1 MKKTFSILLCLLTF
15 TVFAQIDRSQQPQP
29 GPAPVIQLGEPE
41 RFTLNNGLT
50 VLIVENNKLPRAAV
64 SLSLDNSPIAE
75 GELAGVSAMTAALLG
90 KGSATIDKDSFN
102 EEVDFMGA
110 TINFGSQSASASSL
124 SRYFGRVLELMAD
137 AALHPNFTQEEFDKE
152 KDILL
157 DGIKSGEKSVTTAAR
172 RVENLLAYGKDHPY
186 GEYVSKESV
195 ERVKLA
201 DVDAFYKRYFLPNN
215 AYLVIVG
222 DVDAGNLKKQV
233 KKLFGKWK
241 KKNLSTDPIPDVT
254 NVSTTQ
260 IDFVNM
266 PNAVQTEV
274 TVQNTVSLRK
284 KDADYFPLLIANGIL
299 GGGGEARLFL
309 NLREDKGYT
318 YGSYS
323 SMGNNKY
330 TASRFRASASVRNAV
345 VDSAVVELLYEI
357 DRMKKEV
364 VSDEEL
370 NRAKAKYVGSFV
382 RAVEQPSTVAAY
394 ALEIETEGLPDDFYT
409 TYLESVNNVTKED
422 IQRVAQKYFLVDQAR
437 IVVTGKASE
446 VLDNLEKVQ
455 FNESDIS
462 VSYYDKYGNVID
474 RPASFELPDGV
485 SAQSILV
492 DYIDA
497 IGGQDAINAIR
508 SLEVSYNA
516 NFMGNELE
524 AISINTAEEQKQIVK
539 MGGNVLAT
547 VIVNASGAKVEQM
560 GNSMDLP
567 PEMAADMQA
576 IIGIIPELKMME
588 NESITVSGI
597 EEIDGQSAYALEMK
611 GQSTTT
617 TTYYAVESGLKLKQ
631 TTVTEIMGQTQTQD
645 SNYNDYKRF
654 GSLLIPSST
663 SVPLGPQSVDATL
676 GYVKINGKAVD
687 TE

>member
-1 MKKTFSILLCLLTF
+1 MKKTISLLLLLLTF
-15 TVFAQIDRSQQPQP
+15 TAFAQVDRSQQPQP

-41 RFTLNNGLT
+41 RFTLKNGLT

-64 SLSLDNSPIAE
+64 SLSLDNAPIAE

-90 KGSATIDKDSFN
+90 KGSTTIDKDSFN

-222 DVDAGNLKKQV
+222 DVDAGDLKKQV

-323 SMGNNKY
+323 RMGNDKY

-345 VDSAVVELLYEI
+345 VDSSVVELLYEI
-357 DRMKKEV
+357 NGMKNEV

-394 ALEIETEGLPDDFYT
+394 ALEIETEDLPDDFYT

-422 IQRVAQKYFLVDQAR
+422 VQRVAQKYFLVDQAR
-437 IVVTGKASE
+437 VVVTGKASE

-455 FNESDIS
+455 FNGSAVP

-485 SAQSILV
+485 SAQSILAN
-492 DYIDA
+492 YIDA
-497 IGGQDAINAIR
+497 IGGTDVINAIR
-508 SLEVSYNA
+508 TLEVSYKA

-524 AISINTAEEQKQIVK
+524 AISINTIDEQKQIVK

-547 VIVNASGAKVEQM
+547 VIVNAAGAKVEQM

-576 IIGIIPELKMME
+576 VIGIIPELKMME

-631 TTVTEIMGQTQTQD
+631 TTVTEMMGQTQTQD

>member
-1 MKKTFSILLCLLTF
+1 MKKILFILTLLLTF
-15 TVFAQIDRSQQPQP
+15 PAFAQVDRSQQPQP

-41 RFTLNNGLT
+41 RFTLKNGLS
-50 VLIVENNKLPRAAV
+50 VLIVENNKLPRASV
-64 SLSLDNSPIAE
+64 SLTLDNPPIAE
-75 GELAGVSAMTAALLG
+75 GEMAGVSAMTAALLG
-90 KGSATIDKDSFN
+90 KGSKKIDKDSFN

-110 TINFGSQSASASSL
+110 SINFGSQSASASSL
-124 SRYFGRVLELMAD
+124 SRYFNRVLELMSE
-137 AALHPNFTQEEFDKE
+137 AALNPNFTQEEFDKE
-152 KDILL
+152 RDIIL
-157 DGIKSGEKSVTTAAR
+157 DGIKSSEKSVTSAAR
-172 RVENLLAYGKDHPY
+172 RVENLLAYGKNHPY

-195 ERVKLA
+195 EKISLA
-201 DVDAFYKRYFLPNN
+201 DVKAFYKRYFLPNN
-215 AYLVIVG
+215 AYLIIVG
-222 DVDAGNLKKQV
+222 DVDAQGLKEQV

-241 KKNLSTDPIPDVT
+241 KKDFPNDNIPEVN
-254 NVSTTQ
+254 NVSSTQ

-274 TVQNTVSLRK
+274 SVQNTVSLRK

-323 SMGNNKY
+323 RMGNNKY
-330 TASRFRASASVRNAV
+330 TNSRFRASASVRNAV

-357 DRMKKEV
+357 NRMKNEM

-370 NRAKAKYVGSFV
+370 SRAKAKYVGSFV
-382 RAVEQPSTVAAY
+382 RAVERPSTVASY
-394 ALEIETEGLPDDFYT
+394 ALEIETEDLPDDFYT
-409 TYLESVNNVTKED
+409 TYLESVNSVTKED

-437 IVVTGKASE
+437 VVVTGKASE

-455 FNESDIS
+455 FNGN
-462 VSYYDKYGNVID
+462 VVPVNYYDKYGNVID

-485 SAQSILV
+485 SAQTILAN
-492 DYIDA
+492 YIDA
-497 IGGQDAINAIR
+497 IGGLDALNAIQT
-508 SLEVSYNA
+508 LEVSYNA
-516 NFMGNELE
+516 NFMGNALE
-524 AISINTAEEQKQIVK
+524 ATSINTADEQKQIIK

-560 GNSMDLP
+560 GNNMDLP

-576 IIGIIPELKMME
+576 AIGIVPELKMME
-588 NESITVSGI
+588 NENVTVTGT
-597 EEIDGQSAYALEMK
+597 EEVDGQNAYALEMK

-631 TTVTEIMGQTQTQD
+631 TTVTEMMGQTQTQETTYG
-645 SNYNDYKRF
+645 NYKSF
-654 GSLLIPSST
+654 GSLLIPT
-663 SVPLGPQSVDATL
+663 TTTVPLGPQTVDATI
-676 GYVKINGKAVD
+676 GDVKINGETVSA
-687 TE
+687 E

>member
-1 MKKTFSILLCLLTF
+1 MKKTFSILLLLLTF
-15 TVFAQIDRSQQPQP
+15 TAFAQVDRSQQPQP
-29 GPAPVIQLGEPE
+29 RPAPVIQLGEPE
-41 RFTLNNGLT
+41 RFTLKNGLT

-64 SLSLDNSPIAE
+64 SLSLDNAPIAE
-75 GELAGVSAMTAALLG
+75 GELAGVSSMTAALLG
-90 KGSATIDKDSFN
+90 KGSTNIDKDSFN

-137 AALHPNFTQEEFDKE
+137 AALHPNFIQDEFDKE
-152 KDILL
+152 RDIVL
-157 DGIKSGEKSVTTAAR
+157 DGIKSSEKSVTTAAR

-186 GEYVSKESV
+186 GEFVSKESV
-195 ERVKLA
+195 ERVSLA

-222 DVDAGNLKKQV
+222 DVDAGDLKKQV

-241 KKNLSTDPIPDVT
+241 KGDLSTDAVPEVS
-254 NVSTTQ
+254 NVSSTQ

-274 TVQNTVSLRK
+274 SVQNTVSLRK

-323 SMGNNKY
+323 RMGNNKY
-330 TASRFRASASVRNAV
+330 TASRFRASASVRNTV

-357 DRMKKEV
+357 DRMKKEL

-394 ALEIETEGLPDDFYT
+394 ALEIETENLTDDFYT
-409 TYLESVNNVTKED
+409 TYLESINNVTKED

-437 IVVTGKASE
+437 VVVTGKASE

-455 FNESDIS
+455 FNGSAIP

-485 SAQSILV
+485 SAQSILAN
-492 DYIDA
+492 YINA

-576 IIGIIPELKMME
+576 VIGVIPELKMME
-588 NESITVSGI
+588 NESITVSSV
-597 EEIDGQSAYALEMK
+597 EEIDGQNAYALEMK

-631 TTVTEIMGQTQTQD
+631 TTVTEMMGQTQTQD

-654 GSLLIPSST
+654 GSLLIPTST

-676 GYVKINGKAVD
+676 GTVKINGK
-687 TE
+687 TMNPE

>member
-1 MKKTFSILLCLLTF
+1 MKKILFILTLMLTF
-15 TVFAQIDRSQQPQP
+15 PAFAQVDRSQQPQP

-41 RFTLNNGLT
+41 RFTLKNGLS
-50 VLIVENNKLPRAAV
+50 VLIVENNKLPRASV
-64 SLSLDNSPIAE
+64 SLTLDNPPIAE
-75 GELAGVSAMTAALLG
+75 GEMAGVSAMTAALLG
-90 KGSATIDKDSFN
+90 KGSKKIDKDSFN

-110 TINFGSQSASASSL
+110 SINFGSQSASASSL
-124 SRYFGRVLELMAD
+124 SRYFNRVLELMSE
-137 AALHPNFTQEEFDKE
+137 AALNPNFTQEEFDKE
-152 KDILL
+152 RDIIL
-157 DGIKSGEKSVTTAAR
+157 DGIKSSEKSVTSAAR
-172 RVENLLAYGKDHPY
+172 RVENLLAYGKNHPY

-195 ERVKLA
+195 EKISLA
-201 DVDAFYKRYFLPNN
+201 DVKAFYKRYFLPNN
-215 AYLVIVG
+215 AYLIIVG
-222 DVDAGNLKKQV
+222 DVDAQGLKEQV

-241 KKNLSTDPIPDVT
+241 KKDFPNDNIPEVN
-254 NVSTTQ
+254 NVSSTQ

-274 TVQNTVSLRK
+274 SVQNTVSLRK

-323 SMGNNKY
+323 RIGNNKY
-330 TASRFRASASVRNAV
+330 TNSRFRASASVRNAV

-357 DRMKKEV
+357 NRMKNEM

-370 NRAKAKYVGSFV
+370 SRAKAKYVGSFV
-382 RAVEQPSTVAAY
+382 RAVERPSTVASY
-394 ALEIETEGLPDDFYT
+394 ALEIETEDLPDDFYT
-409 TYLESVNNVTKED
+409 TYLESVNSVTKED

-437 IVVTGKASE
+437 VVVTGKASE

-455 FNESDIS
+455 FNGN
-462 VSYYDKYGNVID
+462 VVPVNYYDKYGNVID

-485 SAQSILV
+485 SAQTILAN
-492 DYIDA
+492 YIDA
-497 IGGQDAINAIR
+497 IGGLDALNAIQT
-508 SLEVSYNA
+508 LEVSYNA
-516 NFMGNELE
+516 NFMGNALE
-524 AISINTAEEQKQIVK
+524 ATSINTADEQKQIIK

-560 GNSMDLP
+560 GNIMDLP

-576 IIGIIPELKMME
+576 AIGIVPELKMME
-588 NESITVSGI
+588 NENVTVTGT
-597 EEIDGQSAYALEMK
+597 EEVDGQNAYALEMK

-631 TTVTEIMGQTQTQD
+631 TTVTEMMGQTQTQETTYG
-645 SNYNDYKRF
+645 NYKSF
-654 GSLLIPSST
+654 GSLLIPT
-663 SVPLGPQSVDATL
+663 TTTVPLGPQTVDATI
-676 GYVKINGKAVD
+676 GDVKINGETVSA
-687 TE
+687 E

>member
-222 DVDAGNLKKQV
+222 DVDAGDLKKQV

-254 NVSTTQ
+254 NVSNTQ

-323 SMGNNKY
+323 SIGNNKY

-576 IIGIIPELKMME
+576 VIGIIPELKMME

-597 EEIDGQSAYALEMK
+597 DEIDGQSAYALEMK

-631 TTVTEIMGQTQTQD
+631 TTVTEMMGQTQTQD

-676 GYVKINGKAVD
+676 GYVKINGEAVD

>member
-222 DVDAGNLKKQV
+222 DVDAGDLKKQV

-409 TYLESVNNVTKED
+409 TYLESINNVTKED

-474 RPASFELPDGV
+474 RPASFELADGV
-485 SAQSILV
+485 SAQSILA

-576 IIGIIPELKMME
+576 VIGTIPELKMME

-631 TTVTEIMGQTQTQD
+631 TTVTEMMGQTQTQD

-676 GYVKINGKAVD
+676 GYVKINGEAVD

>member
-222 DVDAGNLKKQV
+222 DVDAGDLKKQV

-254 NVSTTQ
+254 NVSNTQ

-485 SAQSILV
+485 SAQSILA

-576 IIGIIPELKMME
+576 VIGIIPELKMME

-597 EEIDGQSAYALEMK
+597 DEIDGQSAYALEMK

-631 TTVTEIMGQTQTQD
+631 TTVTEMMGQTQTQD

-676 GYVKINGKAVD
+676 GYVKINGEAVD

>member
-1 MKKTFSILLCLLTF
+1 MSTADELFKLKELL
-15 TVFAQIDRSQQPQP
+15 DS
-29 GPAPVIQLGEPE
+29 G
-41 RFTLNNGLT
+41 
-50 VLIVENNKLPRAAV
+50 VL
-64 SLSLDNSPIAE
+64 
-75 GELAGVSAMTAALLG
+75 
-90 KGSATIDKDSFN
+90 
-102 EEVDFMGA
+102 
-110 TINFGSQSASASSL
+110 
-124 SRYFGRVLELMAD
+124 
-137 AALHPNFTQEEFDKE
+137 TQEEFDKE

-222 DVDAGNLKKQV
+222 DVDTGDLKKQV

-437 IVVTGKASE
+437 VVVTGKASE

-485 SAQSILV
+485 SAQSILA

-576 IIGIIPELKMME
+576 VIGIIPELKMME

-631 TTVTEIMGQTQTQD
+631 TTVTEMMGQTQTQD

-676 GYVKINGKAVD
+676 GYVKINGEAVD

>member
-1 MKKTFSILLCLLTF
+1 MKKTFSILLFLLTF

-222 DVDAGNLKKQV
+222 DVDAGDLKKQV

-437 IVVTGKASE
+437 VVVTGKASE

-485 SAQSILV
+485 SAQSILA

-576 IIGIIPELKMME
+576 VIGIIPELKMME

-631 TTVTEIMGQTQTQD
+631 TTVTEMMGQTQTQD

-676 GYVKINGKAVD
+676 GYVKINGEAID

>member
-1 MKKTFSILLCLLTF
+1 MKKTFSILLFLLTF

-90 KGSATIDKDSFN
+90 KGSSTIDKDSFN

-195 ERVKLA
+195 DRVKLA

-222 DVDAGNLKKQV
+222 DVDAGDLKKQV

-394 ALEIETEGLPDDFYT
+394 ALEIESEGLPDDFYT

-437 IVVTGKASE
+437 VIVTGKASE

-474 RPASFELPDGV
+474 RPSSFELPDGV
-485 SAQSILV
+485 SAQSILA

-576 IIGIIPELKMME
+576 VIGIIPELKMME

-631 TTVTEIMGQTQTQD
+631 TTVTEMMGQTQTQD

-676 GYVKINGKAVD
+676 GYVKINGEAID

>member
-1 MKKTFSILLCLLTF
+1 MKKILSILTLLLTF
-15 TVFAQIDRSQQPQP
+15 PAFAQVDRSQQPQP

-41 RFTLNNGLT
+41 RFTLKNGLS
-50 VLIVENNKLPRAAV
+50 VLIVENNKLPRASV
-64 SLSLDNSPIAE
+64 SLTLDNPPIAE
-75 GELAGVSAMTAALLG
+75 GEMAGVSAMTAALLG
-90 KGSATIDKDSFN
+90 KGSKKIDKDSFN

-110 TINFGSQSASASSL
+110 SINFGSQSASASSL
-124 SRYFGRVLELMAD
+124 SRYFNRVLELMSE
-137 AALHPNFTQEEFDKE
+137 AALNPNFTQEEFDKE
-152 KDILL
+152 RDIIL
-157 DGIKSGEKSVTTAAR
+157 DGIKSSEKSVTSAAR
-172 RVENLLAYGKDHPY
+172 RVENLLAYGKNHPY

-195 ERVKLA
+195 EKISLA
-201 DVDAFYKRYFLPNN
+201 DVKAFYKRYFLPNN
-215 AYLVIVG
+215 AYLIIVG
-222 DVDAGNLKKQV
+222 DVDAQGLKEQV

-241 KKNLSTDPIPDVT
+241 KKDFPNDNIPEVN
-254 NVSTTQ
+254 NVSSTQ

-274 TVQNTVSLRK
+274 SVQNTVSLRK

-323 SMGNNKY
+323 RMGNNKY
-330 TASRFRASASVRNAV
+330 TNSRFRASASVRNAV

-357 DRMKKEV
+357 NRMKNEM

-370 NRAKAKYVGSFV
+370 SRAKAKYVGSFV
-382 RAVEQPSTVAAY
+382 RAVERPSTVASY
-394 ALEIETEGLPDDFYT
+394 ALEIETEDLPDDFYT
-409 TYLESVNNVTKED
+409 TYLESVNSVTKED

-437 IVVTGKASE
+437 VVVTGKASE

-455 FNESDIS
+455 FNGN
-462 VSYYDKYGNVID
+462 VVPVNYYDKYGNVID
-474 RPASFELPDGV
+474 RPTSFELPDGV
-485 SAQSILV
+485 SAQTILAN
-492 DYIDA
+492 YIDA
-497 IGGQDAINAIR
+497 IGGLDALNAIQT
-508 SLEVSYNA
+508 LEVSYNA
-516 NFMGNELE
+516 NFMGNALE
-524 AISINTAEEQKQIVK
+524 ATSINTADEQKQIIK

-576 IIGIIPELKMME
+576 AIGIVPELKMME
-588 NESITVSGI
+588 NENVTVTGT
-597 EEIDGQSAYALEMK
+597 EEVDGQNAYALEMK

-631 TTVTEIMGQTQTQD
+631 TTVTEMMGQTQTQETTYG
-645 SNYNDYKRF
+645 NYKSF
-654 GSLLIPSST
+654 GSLLIPT
-663 SVPLGPQSVDATL
+663 TTTVPLGPQTVDATI
-676 GYVKINGKAVD
+676 GDVKINGETVSA
-687 TE
+687 E

>member
-222 DVDAGNLKKQV
+222 DVDAGDLRKQV

-485 SAQSILV
+485 SAQSILA

-576 IIGIIPELKMME
+576 VIGIIPELKMME
-588 NESITVSGI
+588 NESITVSGV

-631 TTVTEIMGQTQTQD
+631 TTVTEMMGQTQTQD

-676 GYVKINGKAVD
+676 GYVKINGEAVD

>member
-1 MKKTFSILLCLLTF
+1 MKKTFSILLFLLTF

-222 DVDAGNLKKQV
+222 DVDAGDLKKQV

-474 RPASFELPDGV
+474 RPASFELADGV
-485 SAQSILV
+485 SAQSILA

-576 IIGIIPELKMME
+576 VIGIIPELKMME

-631 TTVTEIMGQTQTQD
+631 TTVTEMMGQTQTQD

-676 GYVKINGKAVD
+676 GYVKINGEAVD

>member
-222 DVDAGNLKKQV
+222 DVDAGDLKKQV

-485 SAQSILV
+485 SAQSILA

-524 AISINTAEEQKQIVK
+524 AISINTDEEQKQIVK

-576 IIGIIPELKMME
+576 VIGIIPELKMME

-631 TTVTEIMGQTQTQD
+631 TTVTEMMGQTQTQD

-676 GYVKINGKAVD
+676 GYVKINGEAVD

>member
-1 MKKTFSILLCLLTF
+1 MNKILYTLTLLLTF
-15 TVFAQIDRSQQPQP
+15 PAFAQVDRSQQPQP

-41 RFTLNNGLT
+41 SFTLKNGLK
-50 VLIVENNKLPRAAV
+50 VLIVENNKLPRASV
-64 SLSLDNSPIAE
+64 TLSLDNPPIAE
-75 GELAGVSAMTAALLG
+75 GELAGVSAMTGALLG
-90 KGSATIDKDSFN
+90 KGSKKIDKDSFN

-124 SRYFGRVLELMAD
+124 SRYFSRVLELMAD
-137 AALHPNFTQEEFDKE
+137 AALHPNFTQQEFEKE
-152 KDILL
+152 RDILL
-157 DGIKSGEKSVTTAAR
+157 DGIKSGEKSVTNAAR
-172 RVENLLAYGKDHPY
+172 RVENLLAFGKSHPY
-186 GEYVSKESV
+186 GEFISKESV
-195 ERVKLA
+195 EKISLGDVKS
-201 DVDAFYKRYFLPNN
+201 FYKRYFLPNN
-215 AYLVIVG
+215 AYLIVVG
-222 DVDAGNLKKQV
+222 DVETEKLKEQV

-241 KKNLSTDPIPDVT
+241 KKDFPNIDIPEV
-254 NVSTTQ
+254 NNASSTQ

-274 TVQNTVSLRK
+274 SVQNTVSLRK

-323 SMGNNKY
+323 RMGNNKF
-330 TASRFRASASVRNAV
+330 TDSRFLASASVRNAV
-345 VDSAVVELLYEI
+345 VDSAVVELLYEV
-357 DRMKKEV
+357 DRMRNEV

-382 RAVEQPSTVAAY
+382 RAVEQPSTVASY
-394 ALEIETEGLPDDFYT
+394 ALEIETEDLPDDFYT
-409 TYLESVNNVTKED
+409 TYLESINSVTKED
-422 IQRVAQKYFLVDQAR
+422 IQRVAQKYFLVNQAR
-437 IVVTGKASE
+437 VVVTGKASE

-455 FNESDIS
+455 FNGNVVP

-485 SAQSILV
+485 SAQSILAN
-492 DYIDA
+492 YIDA
-497 IGGQDAINAIR
+497 IGGLDALNVIQT
-508 SLEVSYNA
+508 LEVSYNA
-516 NFMGNELE
+516 NFMGNALE
-524 AISINTAEEQKQIVK
+524 ATSINTADEQKQIVK

-547 VIVNASGAKVEQM
+547 VTVNADGAKVDQM

-567 PEMAADMQA
+567 SEMAADMQA
-576 IIGIIPELKMME
+576 LIGIVPELKMME
-588 NESITVSGI
+588 NENVTVIGI
-597 EEIDGQSAYALEMK
+597 EEVDGQDAYALEMK

-631 TTVTEIMGQTQTQD
+631 TSVTEMMGQTQTQD
-645 SNYNDYKRF
+645 STYGDYKRF
-654 GSLLIPSST
+654 GSLLIPTTT
-663 SVPLGPQSVDATL
+663 SVPLGPQAVDATI
-676 GYVKINGKAVD
+676 GNVKINGETVS

>member
-1 MKKTFSILLCLLTF
+1 MKKTFSILLLLLTF
-15 TVFAQIDRSQQPQP
+15 TAFAQLDRSQQPQP

-41 RFTLNNGLT
+41 RFTLKNGLT

-64 SLSLDNSPIAE
+64 SLSLDNAPIAE
-75 GELAGVSAMTAALLG
+75 GELAGVSSMTAALLG
-90 KGSATIDKDSFN
+90 KGSTTIDKDSFN

-137 AALHPNFTQEEFDKE
+137 AALHPNFIQDEFDKE
-152 KDILL
+152 RDIVL
-157 DGIKSGEKSVTTAAR
+157 DGIKSSEKSVTTAAR

-186 GEYVSKESV
+186 GEFVSKESV
-195 ERVKLA
+195 ERVSLA

-222 DVDAGNLKKQV
+222 DVDAGDLKKQV

-241 KKNLSTDPIPDVT
+241 KGDLSTDAVPEVS
-254 NVSTTQ
+254 NVSSTQ

-274 TVQNTVSLRK
+274 SVQNTVSLRK

-323 SMGNNKY
+323 RMGNNKY

-394 ALEIETEGLPDDFYT
+394 ALEIETENLTDDFYT
-409 TYLESVNNVTKED
+409 TYLESINNVTKED

-437 IVVTGKASE
+437 VVVTGKASE

-455 FNESDIS
+455 FNGSAIP

-485 SAQSILV
+485 SAQSILAN
-492 DYIDA
+492 YIDA

-508 SLEVSYNA
+508 TLEVSYNA

-539 MGGNVLAT
+539 MGGNVLAI

-576 IIGIIPELKMME
+576 VIGVIPELKMME
-588 NESITVSGI
+588 NESITVSSI
-597 EEIDGQSAYALEMK
+597 EEIDGQNAYALEMK

-631 TTVTEIMGQTQTQD
+631 TTVTEMMGQTQTQD
-645 SNYNDYKRF
+645 SNYN
-654 GSLLIPSST
+654 
-663 SVPLGPQSVDATL
+663 
-676 GYVKINGKAVD
+676 
-687 TE
+687 

>member
-1 MKKTFSILLCLLTF
+1 MKKTISLVLLLLTF
-15 TVFAQIDRSQQPQP
+15 TAFAQVDRSQQPQP

-41 RFTLNNGLT
+41 RFTLKNGLT

-64 SLSLDNSPIAE
+64 SLSLDNAPIAE

-90 KGSATIDKDSFN
+90 KGSTTIDKDSFN

-110 TINFGSQSASASSL
+110 TINFGSQSVNASSL

-152 KDILL
+152 RDILL

-195 ERVKLA
+195 ERVSLA

-222 DVDAGNLKKQV
+222 DVDAKGLKKQV

-241 KKNLSTDPIPDVT
+241 KGAISSDVIPE
-254 NVSTTQ
+254 VSNINSTQ
-260 IDFVNM
+260 IYFVNM

-274 TVQNTVSLRK
+274 SVQNTVSLRK

-323 SMGNNKY
+323 RMGNDKY

-345 VDSAVVELLYEI
+345 VDSSVVELLYEI
-357 DRMKKEV
+357 NRMKNEV

-382 RAVEQPSTVAAY
+382 RAVEQPSTVATY
-394 ALEIETEGLPDDFYT
+394 ALEIETEDLDDDFYT

-422 IQRVAQKYFLVDQAR
+422 VQRVAQKYFLVDQAR
-437 IVVTGKASE
+437 VVVTGKASE

-455 FNESDIS
+455 FNGSAVP

-485 SAQSILV
+485 SAQSILAN
-492 DYIDA
+492 YIDA
-497 IGGQDAINAIR
+497 IGGTEAINAIR
-508 SLEVSYNA
+508 TLEVSYKA

-524 AISINTAEEQKQIVK
+524 AISINTIDEQKQIVK

-547 VIVNASGAKVEQM
+547 VIVNAAGAKVEQM

-567 PEMAADMQA
+567 PEMAADLQA
-576 IIGIIPELKMME
+576 VIGIIPELKMME
-588 NESITVSGI
+588 NESVTVSGI
-597 EEIDGQSAYALEMK
+597 EEIDGQSAYAVEMK

-631 TTVTEIMGQTQTQD
+631 TTVTEMMGQTQTQD

-654 GSLLIPSST
+654 GSLLIPTST
-663 SVPLGPQSVDATL
+663 NVPLGPQSVDATL
-676 GYVKINGKAVD
+676 GAVTINGEAVNP
-687 TE
+687 E

>member
-1 MKKTFSILLCLLTF
+1 MKKTFSILLLLLTF
-15 TVFAQIDRSQQPQP
+15 TAFAQVDRSQQPQP

-41 RFTLNNGLT
+41 RFTLKNGLT

-64 SLSLDNSPIAE
+64 SLSLDNAPIAE
-75 GELAGVSAMTAALLG
+75 GELAGVSSMTAALLG
-90 KGSATIDKDSFN
+90 KGSTTIDKDSFN

-137 AALHPNFTQEEFDKE
+137 AALHPNFIQDEFDKE
-152 KDILL
+152 RDIVL
-157 DGIKSGEKSVTTAAR
+157 DGIKSSEKSVTTAAR

-186 GEYVSKESV
+186 GEFVSKESV
-195 ERVKLA
+195 ERVSLA

-222 DVDAGNLKKQV
+222 DVDAGDLKKQV

-241 KKNLSTDPIPDVT
+241 KGDLSTDAIPEVS
-254 NVSTTQ
+254 NVNSTQ

-274 TVQNTVSLRK
+274 SVQNTVSLRK

-323 SMGNNKY
+323 RMGNNKY

-409 TYLESVNNVTKED
+409 TYLESINNVSKED

-437 IVVTGKASE
+437 VVVTGKASE

-455 FNESDIS
+455 FNGSAIP
-462 VSYYDKYGNVID
+462 VSYYDKYSNVID

-485 SAQSILV
+485 SAQSILAN
-492 DYIDA
+492 YIDA

-576 IIGIIPELKMME
+576 VIGVIPELKMME
-588 NESITVSGI
+588 NESITVSSI
-597 EEIDGQSAYALEMK
+597 EEIDGQNAYALEMK

-631 TTVTEIMGQTQTQD
+631 TTVTQMMGQTQTQD

-654 GSLLIPSST
+654 VSLLIPTST

-676 GYVKINGKAVD
+676 GSVKINGETVNP
-687 TE
+687 E

>member
-1 MKKTFSILLCLLTF
+1 MKKNLFILTLLLTF
-15 TVFAQIDRSQQPQP
+15 TAFAQVDRSQQPQP

-41 RFTLNNGLT
+41 RFTLKNGLS
-50 VLIVENNKLPRAAV
+50 VLIVENNKLPRASV
-64 SLSLDNSPIAE
+64 SLTLDNPPIAE
-75 GELAGVSAMTAALLG
+75 GEMAGVSAMTAALLG
-90 KGSATIDKDSFN
+90 KGSKKIDKDSFN

-110 TINFGSQSASASSL
+110 SINFGSQSASASSL
-124 SRYFGRVLELMAD
+124 SRYFNRVLELMSE
-137 AALHPNFTQEEFDKE
+137 AALNPNFTQEEFDKE
-152 KDILL
+152 RDIIL
-157 DGIKSGEKSVTTAAR
+157 DGIKSSEKSVTSAAR
-172 RVENLLAYGKDHPY
+172 RVENLLAYGKNHPY

-195 ERVKLA
+195 EKISLA
-201 DVDAFYKRYFLPNN
+201 DVKAFYKRYFLPNN
-215 AYLVIVG
+215 AYLIIVG
-222 DVDAGNLKKQV
+222 DVDAQGLKEQV

-241 KKNLSTDPIPDVT
+241 KKDFPNDNIPEVN
-254 NVSTTQ
+254 NVSSTQ

-274 TVQNTVSLRK
+274 SVQNTVSLRK

-323 SMGNNKY
+323 RIGNNKY
-330 TASRFRASASVRNAV
+330 TNSRFRASASVRNAV

-357 DRMKKEV
+357 NRMKNEM

-370 NRAKAKYVGSFV
+370 SRAKAKYVGSFV
-382 RAVEQPSTVAAY
+382 RAVERPSTVASY
-394 ALEIETEGLPDDFYT
+394 ALEIETEDLPDDFYT
-409 TYLESVNNVTKED
+409 TYLESVNSVTKED

-437 IVVTGKASE
+437 VVVTGKASE

-455 FNESDIS
+455 FNGN
-462 VSYYDKYGNVID
+462 VVPVNYYDKYGNVID

-485 SAQSILV
+485 SAQTILAN
-492 DYIDA
+492 YIDA
-497 IGGQDAINAIR
+497 IGGLDALNTIQT
-508 SLEVSYNA
+508 LEVSYNA
-516 NFMGNELE
+516 NFMGNALE
-524 AISINTAEEQKQIVK
+524 ATSINTADEQKQIVK

-547 VIVNASGAKVEQM
+547 VTVNADGAKVDQM

-567 PEMAADMQA
+567 SEMAADMQA
-576 IIGIIPELKMME
+576 LIGIVPELKMME
-588 NESITVSGI
+588 NENVTVIGI
-597 EEIDGQSAYALEMK
+597 EEVDGQDAYALEMK

-631 TTVTEIMGQTQTQD
+631 TSVTEMMGQTQTQD
-645 SNYNDYKRF
+645 STYGDYKRF
-654 GSLLIPSST
+654 GSLLIPTTT
-663 SVPLGPQSVDATL
+663 SVPLGPQAVDATI
-676 GYVKINGKAVD
+676 GNVKINGETVS

>member
-110 TINFGSQSASASSL
+110 TISFGSQSANASSL

-485 SAQSILV
+485 SAQSILA

>member
-1 MKKTFSILLCLLTF
+1 MKKTFSILLLLLTF
-15 TVFAQIDRSQQPQP
+15 TAFAQVDRSQQPQP

-41 RFTLNNGLT
+41 RFTLKNGLT

-64 SLSLDNSPIAE
+64 SLSLDNAPIAE
-75 GELAGVSAMTAALLG
+75 GELAGVSSMTAALLG
-90 KGSATIDKDSFN
+90 KGSIAIDKDSFN

-137 AALHPNFTQEEFDKE
+137 AALHPNFIQDEFDKE
-152 KDILL
+152 RDIVL
-157 DGIKSGEKSVTTAAR
+157 DGIKSSEKSVTTAAR

-186 GEYVSKESV
+186 GEFVSKESV
-195 ERVKLA
+195 ERVSLA

-222 DVDAGNLKKQV
+222 DVDAGDLKKQV

-241 KKNLSTDPIPDVT
+241 KGDLSNDAVPEVS
-254 NVSTTQ
+254 NVSSTQ

-274 TVQNTVSLRK
+274 SVQNTVSMRK

-323 SMGNNKY
+323 RMGNDKY
-330 TASRFRASASVRNAV
+330 PASRFRASASVRNAV

-382 RAVEQPSTVAAY
+382 RAIEQPSTVAAY
-394 ALEIETEGLPDDFYT
+394 ALEIETENLTDDFYT
-409 TYLESVNNVTKED
+409 TYLESINNVTKED

-437 IVVTGKASE
+437 VVVTGKASE

-455 FNESDIS
+455 FNGSAIP

-485 SAQSILV
+485 SAQSILAN
-492 DYIDA
+492 YINA

-576 IIGIIPELKMME
+576 VIGVIPELKMME
-588 NESITVSGI
+588 NESITVSSL
-597 EEIDGQSAYALEMK
+597 EEIDGQNAYALEIK

-631 TTVTEIMGQTQTQD
+631 TIVTEMMGQTQTQD

-654 GSLLIPSST
+654 GSLLIPTST

-676 GYVKINGKAVD
+676 GSVKINGETVNP
-687 TE
+687 E

>member
-1 MKKTFSILLCLLTF
+1 MKKTFSILLLLLTF
-15 TVFAQIDRSQQPQP
+15 TAFAQVDRSQQPQP

-41 RFTLNNGLT
+41 RFTLKNGLT

-64 SLSLDNSPIAE
+64 SLSLDNAPIAE
-75 GELAGVSAMTAALLG
+75 GELAGVSSMTAALLG
-90 KGSATIDKDSFN
+90 KGSTTIDKDNFN

-110 TINFGSQSASASSL
+110 TINFGAQSASASSL

-137 AALHPNFTQEEFDKE
+137 AALHPNFIQDEFDKE
-152 KDILL
+152 RDIVL
-157 DGIKSGEKSVTTAAR
+157 DGIKSSEKSVTTAAR

-186 GEYVSKESV
+186 GEFVSKESV
-195 ERVKLA
+195 ERVSLA

-222 DVDAGNLKKQV
+222 DVDAGDLKKQV

-241 KKNLSTDPIPDVT
+241 KRDLSNDAVPEVS
-254 NVSTTQ
+254 NVSSTQ

-274 TVQNTVSLRK
+274 SVQNTVSLRK

-323 SMGNNKY
+323 RMGNNKY

-394 ALEIETEGLPDDFYT
+394 ALEIETENLTDDFYT
-409 TYLESVNNVTKED
+409 TYLESINNVTKED

-437 IVVTGKASE
+437 VVVTGKASE

-455 FNESDIS
+455 FNGSAIP

-485 SAQSILV
+485 SAQSILAN
-492 DYIDA
+492 YINA

-576 IIGIIPELKMME
+576 IIGVIPELKMME
-588 NESITVSGI
+588 NESITVSSV
-597 EEIDGQSAYALEMK
+597 EEIDGQNAYALEIK

-631 TTVTEIMGQTQTQD
+631 TTVTEMMGQTQTQD

-654 GSLLIPSST
+654 GSLLIPTST

-676 GYVKINGKAVD
+676 GTVKINGETVNP
-687 TE
+687 E

>member
-1 MKKTFSILLCLLTF
+1 MKKTFSILLLLLTF
-15 TVFAQIDRSQQPQP
+15 TAFAQLDRSQQPQP

-64 SLSLDNSPIAE
+64 SLSLDNAPIAE
-75 GELAGVSAMTAALLG
+75 GELAGVSSMTAALLG
-90 KGSATIDKDSFN
+90 KGSTTIDKDSFN

-137 AALHPNFTQEEFDKE
+137 AALHPNFIQDEFDKE
-152 KDILL
+152 RDIVL
-157 DGIKSGEKSVTTAAR
+157 DGIKSSEKSVTTAAR

-186 GEYVSKESV
+186 GEFVSKESV
-195 ERVKLA
+195 ERVSLA

-222 DVDAGNLKKQV
+222 DVDAGDLKKQV

-241 KKNLSTDPIPDVT
+241 KGDLSTDAVPEVS
-254 NVSTTQ
+254 NVSSTQ

-274 TVQNTVSLRK
+274 SVQNTVSLRK

-323 SMGNNKY
+323 RMGNNKY

-394 ALEIETEGLPDDFYT
+394 ALEIETENLTDDFYT
-409 TYLESVNNVTKED
+409 TYLESINNVTKED

-437 IVVTGKASE
+437 VVVTGKASE

-455 FNESDIS
+455 FNGSAIP

-485 SAQSILV
+485 SAQSILAN
-492 DYIDA
+492 YIDA

-508 SLEVSYNA
+508 TLEVSYNA

-539 MGGNVLAT
+539 MGGNVLAI

-576 IIGIIPELKMME
+576 VIGVIPELKMME
-588 NESITVSGI
+588 NESITVTSI
-597 EEIDGQSAYALEMK
+597 EEIDGQNAYALEMK

-631 TTVTEIMGQTQTQD
+631 TTVTEMMGQTQTQD

-654 GSLLIPSST
+654 GSLLIPTST

-676 GYVKINGKAVD
+676 GTVKINGETVNP
-687 TE
+687 E

>member
-1 MKKTFSILLCLLTF
+1 MKKTFSILLLLLTF
-15 TVFAQIDRSQQPQP
+15 TAFAQVDRSQQPQP

-41 RFTLNNGLT
+41 RFTLKNGLT

-64 SLSLDNSPIAE
+64 SLSLDNAPIAE
-75 GELAGVSAMTAALLG
+75 GELAGVSSMTAALLG
-90 KGSATIDKDSFN
+90 KGSTTIDKDSFN

-137 AALHPNFTQEEFDKE
+137 AALHPNFIQDEFDKE
-152 KDILL
+152 RDIVL
-157 DGIKSGEKSVTTAAR
+157 DGIKSSEKSVTTAAR

-186 GEYVSKESV
+186 GEFVSKESV
-195 ERVKLA
+195 ERVSLA

-222 DVDAGNLKKQV
+222 DVDAGDLKKQV

-241 KKNLSTDPIPDVT
+241 KGDLSTDAIPEVS
-254 NVSTTQ
+254 NVNSTQ

-274 TVQNTVSLRK
+274 SVQNTVSLRK

-323 SMGNNKY
+323 RMGNNKY

-394 ALEIETEGLPDDFYT
+394 ALEIETENLTDDFYT
-409 TYLESVNNVTKED
+409 TYLESINNVTKED

-437 IVVTGKASE
+437 VVVTGKASE

-455 FNESDIS
+455 FNGSAIP
-462 VSYYDKYGNVID
+462 VSYYDKYSNVID

-485 SAQSILV
+485 SAQSILAN
-492 DYIDA
+492 YIDA

-524 AISINTAEEQKQIVK
+524 AISINTAEEQKQIIK

-576 IIGIIPELKMME
+576 VIGVIPELKMME
-588 NESITVSGI
+588 NESITVSSI
-597 EEIDGQSAYALEMK
+597 EEIDGQNAYALEMK

-631 TTVTEIMGQTQTQD
+631 TTVTQMMGQTQTQD

-654 GSLLIPSST
+654 VSLLIPTST

-676 GYVKINGKAVD
+676 GSVKINGETVNP
-687 TE
+687 E

>member
-110 TINFGSQSASASSL
+110 AINFGSQSASASSL

-152 KDILL
+152 KNILL

-222 DVDAGNLKKQV
+222 DVDAGDLKKQV

-409 TYLESVNNVTKED
+409 TYLESINNVTKED

-485 SAQSILV
+485 SAQSILA

-576 IIGIIPELKMME
+576 VIGIIPELKMME

-631 TTVTEIMGQTQTQD
+631 TTVTEMMGQTQTQD

-654 GSLLIPSST
+654 GSLLIPFST

-676 GYVKINGKAVD
+676 GYVKINGEAVD

>member
-1 MKKTFSILLCLLTF
+1 MKKILFKLTLLLTF
-15 TVFAQIDRSQQPQP
+15 PAFAQVDRSQQPQP

-41 RFTLNNGLT
+41 RFTLKNGLS
-50 VLIVENNKLPRAAV
+50 VLIVENNKLPRASV
-64 SLSLDNSPIAE
+64 SLTLDNPPIAE
-75 GELAGVSAMTAALLG
+75 GEMAGVSAMTAAMLG
-90 KGSATIDKDSFN
+90 KGSKKIDKDSFN

-110 TINFGSQSASASSL
+110 SINFGSQSASASSL
-124 SRYFGRVLELMAD
+124 SRYFNRVLELMSE
-137 AALHPNFTQEEFDKE
+137 AALNPNFTQEEFDKE
-152 KDILL
+152 RDIIL
-157 DGIKSGEKSVTTAAR
+157 DGIKSSEKSVTSAAR
-172 RVENLLAYGKDHPY
+172 RVENLLAYGKNHPY

-195 ERVKLA
+195 EKISLA
-201 DVDAFYKRYFLPNN
+201 DVKAFYKRYFLPNN
-215 AYLVIVG
+215 AYLIIVG
-222 DVDAGNLKKQV
+222 DVDAQGLKEQV

-241 KKNLSTDPIPDVT
+241 KKDFPNDNIPEVN
-254 NVSTTQ
+254 NVSSTQ

-274 TVQNTVSLRK
+274 SVQNTVSLRK

-323 SMGNNKY
+323 RMGNNKY
-330 TASRFRASASVRNAV
+330 TNSRFRASASVRNAV

-357 DRMKKEV
+357 NRMKNEM

-370 NRAKAKYVGSFV
+370 SRAKAKYVGSFV
-382 RAVEQPSTVAAY
+382 RAVERPSTVASY
-394 ALEIETEGLPDDFYT
+394 ALEIETEDLPDDFYT
-409 TYLESVNNVTKED
+409 TYLESVNSVTKED

-437 IVVTGKASE
+437 VVVTGKASE

-455 FNESDIS
+455 FNGN
-462 VSYYDKYGNVID
+462 VVPVNYYDKYGNVID

-485 SAQSILV
+485 SAQTILAN
-492 DYIDA
+492 YIDA
-497 IGGQDAINAIR
+497 IGGLDALNAIQT
-508 SLEVSYNA
+508 LEVSYNA
-516 NFMGNELE
+516 NFMGNALE
-524 AISINTAEEQKQIVK
+524 ATSINTADEQKQIIK

-576 IIGIIPELKMME
+576 AIGIVPELKMME
-588 NESITVSGI
+588 NENVTVTGT
-597 EEIDGQSAYALEMK
+597 EEVDGQNAYALEMK

-631 TTVTEIMGQTQTQD
+631 TTVTEMMGQTQTQETTYG
-645 SNYNDYKRF
+645 NYKSF
-654 GSLLIPSST
+654 GSLLIPT
-663 SVPLGPQSVDATL
+663 TTTVPLGPQTIDATI
-676 GYVKINGKAVD
+676 GDVKINGETVSA
-687 TE
+687 E

>member
-222 DVDAGNLKKQV
+222 DVDAGDLKKQV

-485 SAQSILV
+485 SAQSILA

-676 GYVKINGKAVD
+676 GYVKINGEAVD

>member
-41 RFTLNNGLT
+41 RFILNNGLT

-222 DVDAGNLKKQV
+222 DVDAGDLKKQV

-394 ALEIETEGLPDDFYT
+394 ALEIESEGLPDDFYT

-437 IVVTGKASE
+437 VIVTGKASE

-474 RPASFELPDGV
+474 RPASFELADGV
-485 SAQSILV
+485 SAQSILA

-576 IIGIIPELKMME
+576 VIGIIPELKMME

-631 TTVTEIMGQTQTQD
+631 TTVTEMMGQTQTQD

-676 GYVKINGKAVD
+676 GYVKINGEAVD

>member
-1 MKKTFSILLCLLTF
+1 MKKTFSILLFLLTF

-222 DVDAGNLKKQV
+222 DVDAGDLKKQV

-284 KDADYFPLLIANGIL
+284 KDTDYFPLLIANGIL

-437 IVVTGKASE
+437 VVVTGKASE

-462 VSYYDKYGNVID
+462 VSYYDKYGNIID

-485 SAQSILV
+485 SAQSILA

-576 IIGIIPELKMME
+576 VIGIIPELKMME

-631 TTVTEIMGQTQTQD
+631 TTVTEMMGQTQTQD

-676 GYVKINGKAVD
+676 GYVKINGEAVD

>member
-222 DVDAGNLKKQV
+222 DVDAGDLKKQV

-462 VSYYDKYGNVID
+462 VSYYDKYGNIID

-485 SAQSILV
+485 SAQSILA

-508 SLEVSYNA
+508 TLEVSYNA

-576 IIGIIPELKMME
+576 VIGIIPELKMME

-597 EEIDGQSAYALEMK
+597 EEIDGQSAYALEMI

-631 TTVTEIMGQTQTQD
+631 TTVTEMMGQTQTQD

-676 GYVKINGKAVD
+676 GYVKINGEAVD

>member
-1 MKKTFSILLCLLTF
+1 MKKTFSILLLLLTF
-15 TVFAQIDRSQQPQP
+15 TAFAQVDRSQQPQP

-41 RFTLNNGLT
+41 RFTLKNGLT

-64 SLSLDNSPIAE
+64 SLSLDNAPIAE
-75 GELAGVSAMTAALLG
+75 GELAGVSSMTAALLG
-90 KGSATIDKDSFN
+90 KGSTNIDKDSFN

-137 AALHPNFTQEEFDKE
+137 AALHPNFIQDEFDKE
-152 KDILL
+152 RDIVL
-157 DGIKSGEKSVTTAAR
+157 DGIKSSEKSVTTAAR

-186 GEYVSKESV
+186 GEFVSKESV
-195 ERVKLA
+195 ERVSLA

-222 DVDAGNLKKQV
+222 DVNAGDLKKQV

-241 KKNLSTDPIPDVT
+241 KGDLSSDAVPEVS
-254 NVSTTQ
+254 NVSSTQ
-260 IDFVNM
+260 VDFVNM

-274 TVQNTVSLRK
+274 SVQNTVSLRK

-323 SMGNNKY
+323 RMGNNKY

-394 ALEIETEGLPDDFYT
+394 ALEIETENLTDDFYT
-409 TYLESVNNVTKED
+409 TYLESINNVTKED

-437 IVVTGKASE
+437 VVVTGKASE

-455 FNESDIS
+455 FNGSAIP

-485 SAQSILV
+485 SAQSILAN
-492 DYIDA
+492 YINA

-576 IIGIIPELKMME
+576 VIGVIPELKMME
-588 NESITVSGI
+588 NESITVSSV
-597 EEIDGQSAYALEMK
+597 EEIDGQNAYALEMK

-631 TTVTEIMGQTQTQD
+631 TTVTKMMGQTQTQD

-654 GSLLIPSST
+654 GSLLIPTST

-676 GYVKINGKAVD
+676 GTVKINGETVNP
-687 TE
+687 E

>member
-1 MKKTFSILLCLLTF
+1 MKKILFILTLLLTF
-15 TVFAQIDRSQQPQP
+15 PAFAQVDRSQQPQP
-29 GPAPVIQLGEPE
+29 GPAPVIKLGEPE
-41 RFTLNNGLT
+41 RFTLKNGLS
-50 VLIVENNKLPRAAV
+50 VLIVENNKLPRASV
-64 SLSLDNSPIAE
+64 SLTLDNPPIAE
-75 GELAGVSAMTAALLG
+75 GEMAGVSAMTAALLG
-90 KGSATIDKDSFN
+90 KGSKKIDKDSFN

-110 TINFGSQSASASSL
+110 SINFGSQSASASSL
-124 SRYFGRVLELMAD
+124 SRYFNRVLELMSE
-137 AALHPNFTQEEFDKE
+137 AALNPNFTQEEFDKE
-152 KDILL
+152 RDIIL
-157 DGIKSGEKSVTTAAR
+157 DGIKSSEKSVTSAAR
-172 RVENLLAYGKDHPY
+172 RVENLLAYGKNHPY

-195 ERVKLA
+195 EKISLA
-201 DVDAFYKRYFLPNN
+201 DVKAFYKRYFLPNN
-215 AYLVIVG
+215 AYLIIVG
-222 DVDAGNLKKQV
+222 DVDAQGLKEQV

-241 KKNLSTDPIPDVT
+241 KKDFPNDNIPEVN
-254 NVSTTQ
+254 NVSSTQ

-274 TVQNTVSLRK
+274 SVQNTVSLRK

-323 SMGNNKY
+323 RMGNNKY
-330 TASRFRASASVRNAV
+330 TNSRFRASASVRNAV

-357 DRMKKEV
+357 NRMKNEM

-370 NRAKAKYVGSFV
+370 SRAKAKYVGSFV
-382 RAVEQPSTVAAY
+382 RAVERPSTVASY
-394 ALEIETEGLPDDFYT
+394 ALEIETEDLPDDFYT
-409 TYLESVNNVTKED
+409 TYLESVNSVTKED

-437 IVVTGKASE
+437 VVVTGKASE

-455 FNESDIS
+455 FNGN
-462 VSYYDKYGNVID
+462 VVPVNYYDKYGNVID

-485 SAQSILV
+485 SAQTILAN
-492 DYIDA
+492 YIDA
-497 IGGQDAINAIR
+497 IGGLDALNAIQT
-508 SLEVSYNA
+508 LEVSYNA
-516 NFMGNELE
+516 NFMGNALE
-524 AISINTAEEQKQIVK
+524 ATSINTADEQKQIIK

-576 IIGIIPELKMME
+576 AIGIVPELKMME
-588 NESITVSGI
+588 NENVTVTGT
-597 EEIDGQSAYALEMK
+597 EEVDGQNAYALEMK

-631 TTVTEIMGQTQTQD
+631 TTVTEMMGQTQTQETTYG
-645 SNYNDYKRF
+645 NYKSF
-654 GSLLIPSST
+654 GSLLIPT
-663 SVPLGPQSVDATL
+663 TTTVPLGPQTVDATI
-676 GYVKINGKAVD
+676 GDVKINGETVSA
-687 TE
+687 E

>member
-1 MKKTFSILLCLLTF
+1 MKKTFSILLLLLTF
-15 TVFAQIDRSQQPQP
+15 TAFAQVDRSQQPQP

-41 RFTLNNGLT
+41 RFTLKNGLT

-64 SLSLDNSPIAE
+64 SLSLDNAPIAE
-75 GELAGVSAMTAALLG
+75 GELAGVSSMTAALLG
-90 KGSATIDKDSFN
+90 KGSTTIDKDSFN

-110 TINFGSQSASASSL
+110 TINFGAQSASASSL

-137 AALHPNFTQEEFDKE
+137 AALHPNFIQDEFDKE
-152 KDILL
+152 RDIVL
-157 DGIKSGEKSVTTAAR
+157 DGIKSSEKSVTTAAR

-186 GEYVSKESV
+186 GEFVSKESV
-195 ERVKLA
+195 ERVSLA

-222 DVDAGNLKKQV
+222 DVDAGDLKKQV

-241 KKNLSTDPIPDVT
+241 KGDLSTDAVSEVS
-254 NVSTTQ
+254 NVSSTQ

-274 TVQNTVSLRK
+274 SVQNTVSLRK

-323 SMGNNKY
+323 RMGNNKY

-394 ALEIETEGLPDDFYT
+394 ALEIETENLTDDFYT
-409 TYLESVNNVTKED
+409 TYLESINNVTKED

-437 IVVTGKASE
+437 VVVTGKASE

-455 FNESDIS
+455 FNGSAIP

-485 SAQSILV
+485 SAQSILAN
-492 DYIDA
+492 YIDA

-576 IIGIIPELKMME
+576 VIGVIPELKMME
-588 NESITVSGI
+588 NESITVSSI
-597 EEIDGQSAYALEMK
+597 EEIDGQNAYALEMK

-631 TTVTEIMGQTQTQD
+631 TTVTQMMGQTQTQD

-654 GSLLIPSST
+654 VSLLIPTST

-676 GYVKINGKAVD
+676 GTVKINGETVNP
-687 TE
+687 E

>member
-102 EEVDFMGA
+102 EEVDFMGS

-222 DVDAGNLKKQV
+222 DVDAGDLKKQV

-485 SAQSILV
+485 SAQSILA

-576 IIGIIPELKMME
+576 VIGIIPELKMME

-631 TTVTEIMGQTQTQD
+631 TTVTEMMGQTQTQD

-676 GYVKINGKAVD
+676 GYVKINGEAVD